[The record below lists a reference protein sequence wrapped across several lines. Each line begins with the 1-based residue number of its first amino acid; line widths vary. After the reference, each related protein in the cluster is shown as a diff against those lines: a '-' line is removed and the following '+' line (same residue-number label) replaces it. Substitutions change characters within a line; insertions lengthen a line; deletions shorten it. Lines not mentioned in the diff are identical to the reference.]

1 VVAIAAAGRDVA
13 DGGGAIGTVV
23 EVVIHP
29 GQDLGGIPVNRGDGL
44 VGRVGSEI
52 GESFPGLGGVGAVGT
67 C

>member
-1 VVAIAAAGRDVA
+1 MA
-13 DGGGAIGTVV
+13 DGGGAVGIVV
-23 EVVIHP
+23 KVVIHP
-29 GQDLGGIPVNRGDGL
+29 GHGQDLGGIPVNRGDGL